1 MLALTEAAHGPDHP
15 DVAKVLTNL
24 AVLSRAQGRN
34 YIAEPLYRR
43 ALLIREKALGLNHV
57 DVATS
62 LANLAALKAAQGTYA
77 EAEHLYRRASKIRK
91 TGPSTPS
98 MP

>member
-1 MLALTEAAHGPDHP
+1 M
-15 DVAKVLTNL
+15 
-24 AVLSRAQGRN
+24 LSRAQGRN

-62 LANLAALKAAQGTYA
+62 LANLAALNLAHQMYAKALEIGRQ
-77 EAEHLYRRASKIRK
+77 S
-91 TGPSTPS
+91 
-98 MP
+98 